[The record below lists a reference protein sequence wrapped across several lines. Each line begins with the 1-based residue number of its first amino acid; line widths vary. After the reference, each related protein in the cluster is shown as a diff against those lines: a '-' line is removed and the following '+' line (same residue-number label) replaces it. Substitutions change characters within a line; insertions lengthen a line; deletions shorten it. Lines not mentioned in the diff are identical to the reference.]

1 MKFKKSI
8 CLFISALLFTFT
20 FGCDDYETF
29 SGTIKVTLV
38 ADDSESV
45 IDVVENTTSD
55 IVEEKISIETINESD
70 DTNETENNDMTLD
83 SSTERKIY
91 YTKTGKSYHYN
102 ENCGRGTYYECTLE
116 EALAMGLEPC
126 KKCVK

>member
-1 MKFKKSI
+1 MKIKKVMCI
-8 CLFISALLFTFT
+8 IISSFMCVFAL
-20 FGCDDYETF
+20 GCNDYETF

-45 IDVVENTTSD
+45 IEAVDNIPSD
-55 IVEEKISIETINESD
+55 ITEVDVSGEKNIESENI
-70 DTNETENNDMTLD
+70 NETENNDITSD
-83 SSTERKIY
+83 SSTEHKIY

-102 ENCGRGTYYECTLE
+102 DNCGRGTYYECTLD
-116 EALAMGLEPC
+116 EALEMGLEPC